1 MCSGGCLGRLS
12 SASKGSQTTT
22 VSDNGGLAVSNGAD
36 KARTVSVTVTAAWS
50 NEILFENSVSLETY
64 KVEDT
69 QDRNYKAFNDVFTDY
84 GKYDVRAST
93 NDGYTKTET
102 VKYEPNS
109 WNYWLVDINSSGI
122 DMGGP
127 TP

>member
-1 MCSGGCLGRLS
+1 
-12 SASKGSQTTT
+12 
-22 VSDNGGLAVSNGAD
+22 
-36 KARTVSVTVTAAWS
+36 VTVTAAWS